1 MSPETLLDQDLS
13 ILRDGGSA
21 IDLIER
27 INLQFGRLEVT
38 EAEISGKTSNGG
50 YFKAMYLAFKEDEAK
65 DWVTNLEISTKHSGA
80 EDKLQFHHIFPKAF
94 LKENYSDL
102 SRPQVNDVAN
112 LAFIG
117 AKTNQQIGSKA
128 PIKYLSKMFPDGN
141 YSALEDQS
149 IPTDLAFLGT
159 DNYEAFIQKRREL
172 VVKRINNLLDS

>member
-27 INLQFGRLEVT
+27 INLQFGRLDVT

-94 LKENYSDL
+94 LRENYSEL
-102 SRPQVNDVAN
+102 SNSQINDVAN

-128 PIKYLSKMFPDGN
+128 PVKYLSKMFPDGN
-141 YSALEDQS
+141 YLALESQA

-159 DNYEAFIQKRREL
+159 DNYEAFIQRRREL
-172 VVKRINNLLDS
+172 VVKRINTLLDS